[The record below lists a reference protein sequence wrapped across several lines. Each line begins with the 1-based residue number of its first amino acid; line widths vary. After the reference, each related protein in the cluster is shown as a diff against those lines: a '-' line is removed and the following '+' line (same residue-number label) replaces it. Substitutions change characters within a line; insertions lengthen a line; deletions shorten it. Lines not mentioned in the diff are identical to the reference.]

1 MLNGAVAIG
10 IHMREVEMILHVQY
24 KDSKYDFV
32 NTRTLDRLLA
42 GKSLRRFYGPSEK
55 RMVNVYRDPI
65 RGMGG
70 HYSGP
75 DRRQSYDMT
84 PKR

>member
-10 IHMREVEMILHVQY
+10 IHMREVEMVLHVQY
-24 KDSKYDFV
+24 KDFHYDYV
-32 NTRTLDRLLA
+32 NTRALDELLA
-42 GKSLRRFYGPSEK
+42 GKRLLEFYRPSRK
-55 RMVNVYRDPI
+55 GWVNVYRDPI

-75 DRRQSYDMT
+75 DRRQRHET
-84 PKR
+84 K